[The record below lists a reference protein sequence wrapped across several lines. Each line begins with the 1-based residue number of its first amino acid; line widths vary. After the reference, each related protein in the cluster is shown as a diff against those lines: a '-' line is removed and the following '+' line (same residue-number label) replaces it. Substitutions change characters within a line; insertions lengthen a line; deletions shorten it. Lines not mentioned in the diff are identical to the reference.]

1 MKTIFLCFF
10 CLFTIG
16 CTHQSSQENC
26 VEIGSADSIC
36 LQKELYTLHKYVDS
50 IIKIDT
56 ILQQRF
62 HCFGAGLT
70 KDKISIDWRT
80 NSKGD
85 FGYKISTRYCCITCK
100 KELFFHANSLFFT

>member
-1 MKTIFLCFF
+1 MKQILFLLLIALCSCHSGFSRKGQGDK
-10 CLFTIG
+10 T
-16 CTHQSSQENC
+16 
-26 VEIGSADSIC
+26 DSIR
-36 LQKELYTLHKYVDS
+36 LQKELCALHRYVDS
-50 IIKIDT
+50 IIKSDT